1 MKDATGEFVPLL
13 FAAMQTAVDAMRLER
28 ANQAAEQEVRE
39 ARDRF
44 EALAAERALL
54 MREVNHRVGNSL
66 QLIASLLTLQSNAEP
81 ESRRENRA
89 R

>member
-1 MKDATGEFVPLL
+1 M
-13 FAAMQTAVDAMRLER
+13 
-28 ANQAAEQEVRE
+28 RE

-66 QLIASLLTLQSNAEP
+66 QLIASLLTLQSNASP
-81 ESRRENRA
+81 VPT
-89 R
+89 